1 MKTLSIC
8 PICHKRIPAE
18 IYEEDGKIWIKK
30 RCEEHGEFKDIYWGD
45 SNLYKK
51 ALKYW
56 FDNKV
61 KVYQSETKDGC
72 PFDCGLC
79 PSHRT
84 TTILANIDVTNRCN
98 LNCPICFANA
108 NKTGKVY
115 EPSFEEIK
123 KMMEILRSEE
133 PPTPAIQFAGG
144 EPTVREDLPELI
156 KLAREMGFL
165 QVQIATNGIRLK
177 NLDYLRKLKEVKLS
191 TIYLQFDGVTEKPYL
206 EARGKNLLPLKKKVI
221 ENCRKVD
228 FRSVVLVPTLVRGIN
243 DEEVGDIIRYAI
255 DNVDV
260 VRGINFQPV
269 SFTGRINEEERL
281 KWRITIP
288 DFIKLVEEQT
298 EFLDREDF
306 YPVPSVAKLSAL
318 ASKLTE
324 VERPT
329 LSCHPCCG
337 VASYLIIN
345 KEKNKVVP
353 LTKVVDIDGF
363 LEDVE
368 DLIEKL
374 EEKKMSKLIV
384 KGELLKD
391 LIKHIDL
398 KKLDDIGYKRLAE
411 LILNI
416 IRGDYNSLVKFHY
429 NVVMVGCMHFMDP
442 YNFDIQRVSR
452 CAIHYALPDGKIIPF
467 CSFNTLYREEYEEK
481 YSVPIKEW
489 KHAKGM

>member
-1 MKTLSIC
+1 MKTISIC

-18 IYEEDGKIWIKK
+18 IYEEDNKVYIKK
-30 RCEEHGEFKDIYWGD
+30 VCEEHGEFKDLYWGD
-45 SNLYKK
+45 SKYYKR

-56 FDNKV
+56 FDGKI
-61 KVYQSETKDGC
+61 KVYNTKSKNGC

-79 PSHRT
+79 PNHKT

-123 KMMEILRSEE
+123 KMMEVLRNEL

-144 EPTVREDLPELI
+144 EPTVRDDLIDLI

-165 QVQIATNGIRLK
+165 QVQIATNGIKLK
-177 NLDYLRKLKEVKLS
+177 NLNYVKKLKEADLS
-191 TIYLQFDGVTEKPYL
+191 TIYLQFDGVSENPYIK
-206 EARGKNLLPLKKKVI
+206 ARGKNLLPIKEKVI
-221 ENCRKVD
+221 ENCRKAD
-228 FRSVVLVPTLVRGIN
+228 FKSVVLVPTLVKEVN
-243 DEEVGDIIRYAI
+243 DNEIGAIIEYAI
-255 DNVDV
+255 KNSDV

-269 SFTGRINEEERL
+269 SFTGRIEEEKRL

-288 DFIKLVEEQT
+288 DFVKLVEEQT
-298 EFLDREDF
+298 DYLDKDDF
-306 YPVPSVAKLSAL
+306 YPVPSVAKLSLL
-318 ASKLTE
+318 ASKLLGE
-324 VERPT
+324 DKPI

-337 VASYLIIN
+337 VATYLIISNN
-345 KEKNKVVP
+345 KIIP
-353 LTKVVDIDGF
+353 ITKIIDFDGF
-363 LEDVE
+363 LEEVD
-368 DLIEKL
+368 
-374 EEKKMSKLIV
+374 KLIDKIEGSKISKV
-384 KGELLKD
+384 LIKGELLKD
-391 LIKHIDL
+391 LIKYIDL
-398 KKLDDIGYKRLAE
+398 KKLGDIGYKKIAE
-411 LILNI
+411 LIINI
-416 IRGDYNSLVKFHY
+416 LRGDYKALVKFHH

-481 YSVPIKEW
+481 YSMPIEEW
-489 KHAKGM
+489 KNAKRN